1 MRSNTRRV
9 SFQSRTVWAL
19 VLIVGLIA
27 WASPSS
33 AQNTAAFAGAVA
45 DDTGGVLPGVTVTL
59 TGDAL
64 IAGPTVAVTDGE
76 GSYRLGNL
84 PPGFY
89 QLTFELG
96 GFRTVVREG
105 LRLTVGFTA
114 QIDATLNV
122 GAVEESITVSG
133 ESPVVDIQQTATS
146 IALTREV
153 LETIPRGRG
162 MMDAYILTPGIITSG
177 APAVGDSNFVARK
190 SIINYGVA
198 AQPKLMVEGIN
209 ITTGA
214 DANSG
219 VYVSYQAYEEMEM
232 KASGNDAEVMT
243 NGLSMTAIIKSGGNQ
258 FHGAANY
265 GFQRPGF
272 QGNNISGE
280 LADLGR
286 VQDRAPLRSY
296 LETGAELGG
305 RIVQDRL
312 WFFAAYDIQS
322 RVDNRLGFRDGTGP
336 DGYYRTDDDSFGD
349 YTAGLDT
356 LTFKLTAQATATN
369 KFTFLYQTGD
379 KTQPQNGGGG
389 SRPLEATRDYRDET
403 AIYKGGWQSTPS
415 NQTFIEVNGGWAGYF
430 ANYSAARGGTDV
442 AGATSRWD
450 ADTGYRTGAY
460 ERSDQRPRGR
470 LQLDGSVSYL
480 AGNDHEVKMG
490 TSLYWE
496 KHSTGILS
504 NPSGNYQLRYDGC
517 VGPGILPKMDNC
529 APDRFIAFNYPVNP
543 SNYSR
548 TLSLYLKDTWTL
560 NDRLTANIGV
570 RWDRQRAFLREQ
582 TYDGSAEFPTVF
594 PNGTFPAL
602 DANQWSRFVPRVG
615 VAYDV
620 TGDGKTLLKATWG
633 IFNFTIGDAFAG
645 RYNGNSAATAQFR
658 WSDPDGNNE
667 YTPGEVNLDLE
678 GADFIS
684 ITAARNNRVNPDLQQ
699 PITYEATVGI
709 ERELLPGLGIR
720 ALYVSKNRQDYFHYQ
735 NVLRPYGAYSVQT
748 QHQDPGP
755 DGRLGTGD
763 DGGMFTVYDYTN
775 DLRGASNVA
784 TTRTNSDFV
793 DKYQTIEFTL
803 TKRASAR
810 WSAVASYWFT
820 WADRHL
826 DLVPDSPNNEYF
838 NKDDT
843 TSWNATA
850 SVSYNLPY
858 DMTAALNLQ
867 SRSGVYG
874 QRTVRFRAANLGNVT
889 LRAEPYGSRRS
900 DTMNVLSVRASK
912 GFDLGAGSR
921 AAINLDVFNL
931 NNSSAGVAVVYQS
944 GGAFNQINEILA
956 PRIARL
962 SFDFRF

>member
-64 IAGPTVAVTDGE
+64 IAGPAVAVTDGE
-76 GSYRLGNL
+76 GSYRIGNL

-89 QLTFELG
+89 QLSFELG

-114 QIDATLNV
+114 QIDATMNV

-305 RIVQDRL
+305 RIVRDRL

-430 ANYSAARGGTDV
+430 ANYSAARGGTDF
-442 AGATSRWD
+442 AGATSRYD

-517 VGPGILPKMDNC
+517 EGPGILPKMDNC
-529 APDRFIAFNYPVNP
+529 APDRFIAYNYPVDP

-548 TLSLYLKDTWTL
+548 TQSLYLKDTWTL
-560 NDRLTANIGV
+560 TDRLTANIGV

-602 DANQWSRFVPRVG
+602 DVNQWSRFVPRVG

-620 TGDGKTLLKATWG
+620 TGDGRTLIKATWG
-633 IFNFTIGDAFAG
+633 IFNYTIGDALRRALQRQLRRDG
-645 RYNGNSAATAQFR
+645 QFR

-720 ALYVSKNRQDYFHYQ
+720 ALYVSKNRQDYFYQ

-755 DGRLGTGD
+755 DGRLGTP
-763 DGGMFTVYDYTN
+763 T
-775 DLRGASNVA
+775 
-784 TTRTNSDFV
+784 
-793 DKYQTIEFTL
+793 
-803 TKRASAR
+803 
-810 WSAVASYWFT
+810 
-820 WADRHL
+820 
-826 DLVPDSPNNEYF
+826 
-838 NKDDT
+838 
-843 TSWNATA
+843 
-850 SVSYNLPY
+850 
-858 DMTAALNLQ
+858 TAAC
-867 SRSGVYG
+867 SPCTTTPMISGAPPTWRPRVPTAIW
-874 QRTVRFRAANLGNVT
+874 RTST
-889 LRAEPYGSRRS
+889 RRS
-900 DTMNVLSVRASK
+900 S
-912 GFDLGAGSR
+912 SR
-921 AAINLDVFNL
+921 
-931 NNSSAGVAVVYQS
+931 
-944 GGAFNQINEILA
+944 
-956 PRIARL
+956 
-962 SFDFRF
+962 

>member
-1 MRSNTRRV
+1 MRSNTRGV
-9 SFQSRTVWAL
+9 LFQCRTVRAL

-27 WASPSS
+27 WASPAS
-33 AQNTAAFAGAVA
+33 AQNTGAFEGSVA

-64 IAGPTVAVTDGE
+64 IAGATVAVTDGE
-76 GSYRLGNL
+76 GGYRLGNL

-89 QLTFELG
+89 ELTFDLG
-96 GFRTVVREG
+96 GFRTVVRDG

-114 QIDATLNV
+114 RIDATMDV

-162 MMDAYILTPGIITSG
+162 MMDAYVMTPGIITSG

-243 NGLSMTAIIKSGGNQ
+243 NGLSMTAVIKSGGNQ
-258 FHGAANY
+258 FHGSVNY
-265 GFQRPGF
+265 GFQRPSF
-272 QGNNISGE
+272 QSNNITQE
-280 LADLGR
+280 LVDVGR
-286 VQDRAPLRSY
+286 IQDRAPLRSY
-296 LETGAELGG
+296 LETGFDLGG
-305 RIVQDRL
+305 RLVRDKL
-312 WFFAAYDIQS
+312 WFYGAYDAQS

-356 LTFKLTAQATATN
+356 MTLKLTAQATTTN

-403 AIYKGGWQSTPS
+403 AIYKGGWASTPS
-415 NQTFIEVNGGWAGYF
+415 NRTFIEVNGGWAGYF
-430 ANYSAARGGTDV
+430 ANYSAARGGTDF
-442 AGATSRWD
+442 AGATSRFD

-470 LQLDGSVSYL
+470 TQIDGSVTYL
-480 AGNDHEVKMG
+480 AGNDHQLKMG
-490 TSLYWE
+490 TSLYFE

-504 NPSGNYQLRYDGC
+504 NPSGNFQLRYDGC
-517 VGPGILPKMDNC
+517 EGPGILPKMDNC
-529 APDRFIAFNYPVNP
+529 APDRLIAFNYPVTP

-548 TLSLYLKDTWTL
+548 TQSMYIKDTWTVSG
-560 NDRLTANIGV
+560 RLTLNIGV
-570 RWDRQRAFLREQ
+570 RFDRQRAFLREQ
-582 TYDGSAEFPTVF
+582 TYAGSVEFPTVF
-594 PNGTFPAL
+594 PNGTFPAIEV
-602 DANQWSRFVPRVG
+602 NQWTRGVPRVG

-620 TGDGKTLLKATWG
+620 SGDGRTLVKATWG
-633 IFNFTIGDAFAG
+633 IFNYTIGDSFAG
-645 RYNGNSAATAQFR
+645 TYNGNSAATAQFR

-667 YTPGEVNLDLE
+667 YTPGEVNLDLD
-678 GADFIS
+678 GPDFIS
-684 ITAARNNRVNPDLQQ
+684 ITAARNNRINPDLKQ
-699 PITYEATVGI
+699 PITYEYTVGI

-720 ALYVSKNRQDYFHYQ
+720 ALYVNKNRQDYFSNQ
-735 NVLRPYGAYSVQT
+735 NVLRPFDAYSVQT
-748 QHQDPGP
+748 EHQDPGE
-755 DGRLGTGD
+755 DGRLGTAD
-763 DGGMFTVYDYTN
+763 DGGIFTVYDYTD

-784 TTRTNSDFV
+784 TTRINSSLA
-793 DKYQTIEFTL
+793 DKYQTIEFTV

-810 WSAVASYWFT
+810 WSAVASYWYT
-820 WADRHL
+820 WADRYL
-826 DLVPDSPNNEYF
+826 DLVPDSPNNELF

-889 LRAEPYGSRRS
+889 LRAEPFGSRRS
-900 DTMNVLSVRASK
+900 AAMNVLSVRATK
-912 GFDLGAGSR
+912 RIQLGGGSR
-921 AAINLDVFNL
+921 AAINLDMFNL
-931 NNSSAGVAVVYQS
+931 NNSSAGVRVIYLS

-956 PRIARL
+956 PRIMRL
-962 SFDFRF
+962 SFDYRF